1 MCLPAIATR
10 PADSATPGLPKLLPA
25 ALMISRSV
33 NEDCWLQEV
42 MQIADYGGLSV
53 IRDPTGAVIAL
64 WQPKAAR

>member
-1 MCLPAIATR
+1 
-10 PADSATPGLPKLLPA
+10 LPKLLPA